1 MLDFNHSSKPTRLR
15 DESPFGSFIRERGV
29 TFQIGDAFY
38 RKSSRLS
45 RDLSVLAG
53 AIERSRL
60 GSLRVLDAMAGSGVR
75 ALRYWQEA
83 GATDLLVN
91 EGNPDVLPLLR
102 ANLAAPI
109 ATGAATLASNDANRA
124 FFQCYID
131 DNYYDIVDVDG
142 FGAPV
147 PWLSTSL
154 WAARLGGLVYL
165 ASTDGRTAT
174 GHLPEQS
181 LRMYGARARS
191 HPAAHEQG
199 LRLMIGSLQQQAA
212 VKGFGIAPVFSLF
225 RGEVYRVMVRL
236 TKGQKLR
243 DHNYAYL
250 AYCHDCGNY
259 QVLPWHKIG
268 QANCPHDG
276 LPLTLSGPQW
286 VGELHDRAYLGQM
299 HAEAIQRDWSDVA
312 DWLTGAIEEAEM
324 PPYFFKLGEIGK
336 RGQMDIPKRDRLI
349 AALRDRGF
357 RASVSHVNREAFKT
371 TADLQTCIAIAKTFG
386 DSVS

>member
-1 MLDFNHSSKPTRLR
+1 M
-15 DESPFGSFIRERGV
+15 
-29 TFQIGDAFY
+29 
-38 RKSSRLS
+38 
-45 RDLSVLAG
+45 
-53 AIERSRL
+53 
-60 GSLRVLDAMAGSGVR
+60 LDAMAGSGVR

-102 ANLAAPI
+102 ENLAVPI
-109 ATGAATLASNDANRA
+109 AAGAATITSNDANRA

-131 DNYYDIVDVDG
+131 DNYYDIVDIDG

-165 ASTDGRTAT
+165 TSTDGRTAT

-181 LRMYGARARS
+181 LRLYGARARS

-212 VKGFGIAPVFSLF
+212 VKGFGIAPIFSLF

-243 DHNYAYL
+243 DSNYAYL
-250 AYCHDCGNY
+250 GYCHDCGNY
-259 QVLPWHKIG
+259 EVLPWHKIG
-268 QANCPHDG
+268 QANCLHDG

-286 VGELHDRAYLGQM
+286 VGELHDRSYLEEM
-299 HAEAIQRDWSDVA
+299 HTEASKRHWSDVA
-312 DWLTGAIEEAEM
+312 DWLTQAIDEAEM

-349 AALRDRGF
+349 AALHDHGF

-371 TADLQTCIAIAKTFG
+371 TADLQTCIAIAKKIKH
-386 DSVS
+386 SVS

>member
-1 MLDFNHSSKPTRLR
+1 MLDFNHPSNPIQT
-15 DESPFGSFIRERGV
+15 PQQAAFGSSLRERDV
-29 TFQIGDAFY
+29 TFHIGDAFY

-45 RDLSVLAG
+45 RDLSVLA
-53 AIERSRL
+53 AKIERSRL

-83 GATDLLVN
+83 AATDLWVN

-102 ANLAAPI
+102 ENLAAAL
-109 ATGAATLASNDANRA
+109 ATGTIRITNNDANRV

-165 ASTDGRTAT
+165 TSTDGRTAT

-181 LRMYGARARS
+181 LRVYGARARS

-212 VKGFGIAPVFSLF
+212 VKGFGISPVFSLF

-243 DHNYAYL
+243 DSNYAYL
-250 AYCHDCGNY
+250 GYCHDCGNY

-268 QANCPHDG
+268 QASCPHDG

-286 VGELHDRAYLGQM
+286 VGELHDRTYLTQM
-299 HAEAIQRDWSDVA
+299 HTEARQGNWSDVA
-312 DWLTGAIEEAEM
+312 AWLTQAMDEADM

-349 AALRDRGF
+349 SALRDRGF

-371 TADLQTCIAIAKTFG
+371 TADLQTCVAIAKTFKN
-386 DSVS
+386 

>member
-1 MLDFNHSSKPTRLR
+1 VGDLTQ
-15 DESPFGSFIRERGV
+15 ERGV
-29 TFQIGDAFY
+29 CFQVGTAFY
-38 RKSSRLS
+38 RRSSRLS
-45 RDLSVLAG
+45 RDLAVLAG
-53 AIERSRL
+53 LIERSRL
-60 GSLRVLDAMAGSGVR
+60 GSLRILDAMAGCGVR

-102 ANLAAPI
+102 ANLARPI
-109 ATGAATLASNDANRA
+109 AARVATIASNDANRA

-154 WAARLGGLVYL
+154 WATRLGGLVYL
-165 ASTDGRTAT
+165 TSTDGRTAT

-181 LRMYGARARS
+181 LRLYGARARS

-212 VKGFGIAPVFSLF
+212 VKGFGITPVFSLF

-286 VGELHDRAYLGQM
+286 VGDLHDRTYLDAM
-299 HAEAIQRDWSDVA
+299 HSAAVERGWLDAA
-312 DWLTGAIEEAEM
+312 AWLTSAIDEADM

-357 RASVSHVNREAFKT
+357 RASVSHVSREAFKT
-371 TADLQTCIAIAKTFG
+371 TADLQTCVAIVKTFT
-386 DSVS
+386 